1 MPVERFHRMKSRFKR
16 VLIIADIEG
25 SSGCWNYRASS
36 FMTDEWAAA
45 CLDMTFDVR
54 TVVETL
60 FDAGVEQIRIKDFH
74 RTGFNLLPEL
84 IDPRSEIIQGY
95 RSGPVPGIGD
105 PGKAEAVFFLGM
117 HAASGTDG
125 FLAHTLTSRIE
136 RLEVNGNPLAEV
148 ALFSSS
154 LAPYGMRPLFF
165 SGCPVACG
173 QAAAVIRNIF
183 LYPIDKTVG
192 RQRFNAE
199 AWRSDLKQAVVAAIG
214 NERTAPYRPP
224 GPFQATVKMRDG
236 EMVARKIAKRWKFDH
251 HGDRILIKTLG
262 MQDLYINLIRICY
275 LTPLVEKTLPFC
287 LIGYNLWGR
296 IGLGWVRRRLKQ
308 LQLV

>member
-1 MPVERFHRMKSRFKR
+1 MKNRFKR
-16 VLIIADIEG
+16 ILIIADIEG
-25 SSGCWNYRASS
+25 SSGCWNHRASS
-36 FMTDEWAAA
+36 FMTDEWAGA
-45 CLDMTFDVR
+45 CLDMTRDVR
-54 TVVETL
+54 TVVEAL
-60 FDAGVEQIRIKDFH
+60 FEAGVEQIRVKDFH

-84 IDPRSEIIQGY
+84 IDSGAQIIQGY

-105 PGKAEAVFFLGM
+105 PGEAEAVLFLGM

-154 LAPYGMRPLFF
+154 LAPYGLRPLFF
-165 SGCPVACG
+165 SGCPVACS
-173 QAAAVIRNIF
+173 QAAAVIPNIF
-183 LYPIDKTVG
+183 LYPIDKTAG

-199 AWRSDLKQAVVAAIG
+199 SWRLDLKQAVFAALE
-214 NERTAPYRPP
+214 NDQTAPYRPE
-224 GPFQATVKMRDG
+224 GPFQASVKMRDG

-251 HGDRILIKTLG
+251 HGDRILIKTSG
-262 MQDLYINLIRICY
+262 MQDLYFNLIRICY
-275 LTPLVEKTLPFC
+275 LTPLAEKTLPFC

-296 IGLGWVRRRLKQ
+296 SGLGWVRRRLKQ